1 MGLNRII
8 ALLIKEFGQ
17 LLKDKRLLP
26 IIFIAPVLQLTF
38 LGFAASLDVKNI
50 SMVVCDLDKTA
61 ESRSFIQKFTNSGY
75 FTIEYATED
84 YGTIQ
89 EYVDNN
95 KVNMALVVPPRFG
108 DRVLRGESATIQVIL
123 DGSEGNTAAIS
134 MGYVNQIIVG
144 ASTKILADVV
154 GGKAIGGR
162 VDAEVRAWY
171 NPALKSRNFMV
182 PGVLVLILLITTTNL
197 TAMAIV
203 KEKEVGTLEQ
213 IMVTPI
219 RSYELILGKLIPFT
233 IVGMGNVCVVLTV
246 MVFGFGIP
254 VKGSVLLLFVLTGC
268 FLMTSLGVGLFVS
281 TISRTQQQAMMTAI
295 FFVMMPMMY
304 ISGFVFPIENM
315 PMPLQYL
322 SLAIPM
328 RYYLIVI
335 RSIILKGVG
344 ISTLWPQ
351 ALMLLLMGFAIL
363 LASALR
369 FRKKLD

>member
-1 MGLNRII
+1 VGLHRII
-8 ALLIKEFGQ
+8 ALLKKEFGQ
-17 LLKDKRLLP
+17 LFKDRRLLP
-26 IIFIAPVLQLTF
+26 IVFVAPVLQLTF

-50 SMVVCDLDKTA
+50 SMVICDLDKTA
-61 ESRSFIQKFTNSGY
+61 QSRAFIQRFTNSGY
-75 FTIEYATED
+75 FTVEYATED
-84 YGTIQ
+84 YNSIQ
-89 EYVDNN
+89 QYVDNN
-95 KVNMALVVPPRFG
+95 KVIMALVIPSRFG
-108 DRVLRGESATIQVIL
+108 DRILRNEPAKIQVIL

-134 MGYVNQIIVG
+134 MGYVNQIIIG
-144 ASTKILADVV
+144 ASTQILTEVL
-154 GGKAIGGR
+154 GGRALSGR
-162 VDAEVRAWY
+162 VDAQIRAWY
-171 NPALKSRNFMV
+171 NPSLKSRNFMV

-233 IVGMGNVCVVLTV
+233 IIGMTNVCVVVAV
-246 MVFGFGIP
+246 MVFGFGIA
-254 VKGSVLLLFVLTGC
+254 VKGSVLLLFVLTGA

-281 TISRTQQQAMMTAI
+281 TISKTQQQAMMTAI

-315 PMPLQYL
+315 PAPLQYL
-322 SLAIPM
+322 SLGIPM
-328 RYYLIVI
+328 RYYLIII

-351 ALMLLLMGFAIL
+351 ALMLVFMGLAIL
-363 LASALR
+363 VASALR

>member
-1 MGLNRII
+1 VSLQRII
-8 ALLIKEFGQ
+8 ALLKKEFGQ
-17 LLKDKRLLP
+17 LIKDRRLLP
-26 IIFIAPVLQLTF
+26 IVFIAPVLQLTF

-50 SMVVCDLDKTA
+50 SMVICDLDKTV
-61 ESRSFIQKFTNSGY
+61 ESRAFIQRFSNSGY

-84 YGTIQ
+84 YNSIQ
-89 EYVDNN
+89 QYVDNN
-95 KVNMALVVPPRFG
+95 KVTMALVVPPRFG
-108 DRVLRGESATIQVIL
+108 DKVLRKEPATIQVIF

-134 MGYVNQIIVG
+134 MGYINQIIIG
-144 ASTKILADVV
+144 ASTEILTDVL
-154 GGKAIGGR
+154 GGTGLSGR

-171 NPALKSRNFMV
+171 NPSLKSRNFMV

-233 IVGMGNVCVVLTV
+233 IVGMVNVCVVITV

-254 VKGSVLLLFVLTGC
+254 VKGSVLLLFVLTGA

-315 PMPLQYL
+315 PAPLQYL
-322 SLAIPM
+322 SLGIPM
-328 RYYLIVI
+328 RYYLIII

-351 ALMLLLMGFAIL
+351 AVMLVLMGSAIL
-363 LASALR
+363 VASMLR

>member
-1 MGLNRII
+1 MSLQRII
-8 ALLIKEFGQ
+8 ALLKKEFGQ
-17 LLKDKRLLP
+17 LFKDRRLLP
-26 IIFIAPVLQLTF
+26 IVFIAPVLQLTL

-50 SMVVCDLDKTA
+50 SMVVCDLDKSA
-61 ESRSFIQKFTNSGY
+61 ESRSMIQKFTNSGY
-75 FTIEYATED
+75 FTMEYATEE
-84 YGTIQ
+84 YSAIQ
-89 EYVDNN
+89 QYIDDN
-95 KVNMALVVPPRFG
+95 KVTMALVIPPRFG
-108 DRVLRGESATIQVIL
+108 DKVLRREPAKIQVIL

-134 MGYVNQIIVG
+134 MGYINQIIIG
-144 ASTKILADVV
+144 ASTQILTEVLGAR
-154 GGKAIGGR
+154 ASAGR
-162 VDAEVRAWY
+162 VDPEVRAWY
-171 NPALKSRNFMV
+171 NPSLRSRNFMV

-213 IMVTPI
+213 LMVTPI
-219 RSYELILGKLIPFT
+219 RSFELILGKLFPFI
-233 IVGMGNVCVVLTV
+233 IVGMTNVCVVLTV

-254 VKGSVLLLFVLTGC
+254 IKGSVLLLFVLTGT

-281 TISRTQQQAMMTAI
+281 TISKTQQQAMMTAI

-322 SLAIPM
+322 SLFIPM
-328 RYYLIVI
+328 RYYLVVV

-344 ISTLWPQ
+344 LDMLWPQ
-351 ALMLLLMGFAIL
+351 AVMLLTMGLAIL
-363 LASALR
+363 VASALR

>member
-1 MGLNRII
+1 VSLQRII
-8 ALLIKEFGQ
+8 AILKKEFGQ
-17 LLKDKRLLP
+17 LFKDRRLLP
-26 IIFIAPVLQLTF
+26 IVFVAPVLQLTL

-50 SMVVCDLDKTA
+50 SMVVCDLDKSA
-61 ESRSFIQKFTNSGY
+61 ESRSMIQKFTNSGY
-75 FTIEYATED
+75 FTMEYATEE
-84 YGTIQ
+84 YSAIQ
-89 EYVDNN
+89 QYIDDN
-95 KVNMALVVPPRFG
+95 KVTMALVIPPRFG
-108 DRVLRGESATIQVIL
+108 DKVLRREPARIQVIL

-134 MGYVNQIIVG
+134 MGYVNQIIIG
-144 ASTKILADVV
+144 ASTQILTEVL
-154 GGKAIGGR
+154 GGRAPAGR
-162 VDAEVRAWY
+162 VDPEVRAWY
-171 NPALKSRNFMV
+171 NPSLKSRNFMV

-213 IMVTPI
+213 LMVTPI
-219 RSYELILGKLIPFT
+219 RSGELILGKLFPFI
-233 IVGMGNVCVVLTV
+233 IVGMTNVCVVLTV

-254 VKGSVLLLFVLTGC
+254 IKGSVLLLFVLTGT

-281 TISRTQQQAMMTAI
+281 TISKTQQQAMMTAI

-322 SLAIPM
+322 SLLIPM
-328 RYYLIVI
+328 RYYLVVV

-344 ISTLWPQ
+344 LDVLWPQ
-351 ALMLLLMGFAIL
+351 AVMLLTMGLAIL
-363 LASALR
+363 VASALR